1 MRELAVI
8 PVIRVSSY
16 EHAICAIEGIM
27 AGGINIAEITLT
39 VPNAVSI
46 IKELSTRYGDD
57 LLVGAGT
64 VLDTESCRAAL
75 DAGAEFIVSP
85 ALDVEVVK
93 LARQHGKITMPGA
106 LTPTEVLAAWKS
118 GADFVKVFPCNS
130 VGGPSYIRSLKGPF
144 PQIEFVVT
152 GSVTV
157 ENVSQFIAAGVTAVG
172 VGESVISKRTL
183 DANDAAAI
191 AANARNFL
199 QAIRPG

>member
-1 MRELAVI
+1 VI

-16 EHAICAIEGIM
+16 EHAICSIEGIM

>member
-1 MRELAVI
+1 
-8 PVIRVSSY
+8 
-16 EHAICAIEGIM
+16 M

>member
-1 MRELAVI
+1 VI

-27 AGGINIAEITLT
+27 TGGINIAEITLT

-46 IKELSTRYGDD
+46 IKELGTRYRDD

-64 VLDTESCRAAL
+64 VLDAKSCRAAL

-85 ALDVEVVK
+85 ALDVEVVE
-93 LARQHGKITMPGA
+93 LARERGKITMPGA

-130 VGGPSYIRSLKGPF
+130 VGGPPYIRSLKGPF

-172 VGESVISKRTL
+172 VGESVISKRAL

-191 AANARNFL
+191 AANAKRFL
-199 QAIRPG
+199 EAIRPGQT